1 MNTREKE
8 LFLLF
13 KEFIK
18 EVEEIE
24 FFIFQKIKNSKEFK
38 NDISKLEDRNLPKLF
53 SDEKLKVQSIYE
65 RIKNEI

>member
-13 KEFIK
+13 KEFMK

>member
-1 MNTREKE
+1 M
-8 LFLLF
+8 LF